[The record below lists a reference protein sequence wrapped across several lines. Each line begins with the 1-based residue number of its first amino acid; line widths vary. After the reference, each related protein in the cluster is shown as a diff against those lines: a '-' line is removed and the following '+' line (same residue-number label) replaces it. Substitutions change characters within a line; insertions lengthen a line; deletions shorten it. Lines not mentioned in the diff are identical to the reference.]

1 MMEKFLIILLSFSS
15 LIFAD
20 HACYDLDAYQDE
32 NGLINNWKEV
42 TKRVEK
48 QVEQDYYP
56 DCISDG
62 GEGSTFEVLN
72 IGRTQDECLGMK
84 GSKHG
89 YIKFLIKCNLCTGK
103 NAANLLKEIEEDCKE
118 DCRVSNA
125 YCKGPSIDG
134 HTDDS
139 WGGKIFYID
148 NKQCG
153 EKLPECQDEE
163 SSDSQGDES
172 SSSAFSSSSLP
183 ESSDSNEESSSSE
196 DGDCDEDDPDAC
208 SSASEESSSS
218 ESLCPCTDEDGP
230 CFDDDGICSENM
242 SSSSSKKASSS
253 SMNGRYDLVYD
264 YEGLCNGKGQFSN
277 AFCSIDCGT
286 GAHYMRKPGFV
297 GSKKLY
303 FWCSDNGDMEI
314 RTNIPEIYPNVY
326 LHIECYNSEA
336 KEWRNL
342 NVPELPL
349 TYLCYDTKLSTIEG
363 CPTTESVW
371 STYPYHEWA
380 ANLYAELD
388 NAYYASSVSDLMSDY
403 YWVGNS
409 SGDDE
414 FPSNYSRMD
423 LLNEPEFVSFFNECK
438 RRVKTRLDIYSMAK
452 EEFGDFVWHGENTF
466 NLYSPYVFLARQ
478 GSFDFSDEYY
488 QSRGISSYEDYCQFL
503 RGENAELYQSDSL
516 IYEVYY
522 DEESSHISKTY
533 DIIYYCAPP
542 KSSSSSAEVSS
553 SSESSS
559 SSEFSSSSEKSSS
572 SEESSSS
579 EPPSS
584 SSLSSSREESSSS
597 SEEIVVE
604 SSSVMPV
611 DEPFVAGPDQV
622 YTPDQIFSSGLQ
634 NMEPGACY
642 SLNPDRGTQHG
653 WINNNAQDSWWWREV
668 DCTTGEKVDR
678 NRVGQCPG
686 FPLDRVPSNPT
697 STCFAYNGKCYRC
710 KTENSYVDCS
720 QEWLWKWSFNGDL
733 VGTWYTEV
741 NCNRPLMRRELD
753 DVNYGILVNESF
765 DVNFTSSQ
773 KYFDIQGRNNAK
785 RSSSERVLYR
795 H

>member
-1 MMEKFLIILLSFSS
+1 MKIVKITIIVLSLVS
-15 LIFAD
+15 LHYASVVCKDLAD
-20 HACYDLDAYQDE
+20 YQTEFGTQDADVLMKKVYKIIQDE
-32 NGLINNWKEV
+32 NYNA
-42 TKRVEK
+42 
-48 QVEQDYYP
+48 
-56 DCISDG
+56 CISQG
-62 GEGSTFEVLN
+62 GAGSTFWASNPRKVESC
-72 IGRTQDECLGMK
+72 GGEST
-84 GSKHG
+84 SKIG
-89 YIKFLIKCNLCTGK
+89 YINVSLTCNYCTGEK
-103 NAANLLKEIEEDCKE
+103 VTNNLERIENFCASQCRMSNLVCNANNSHE
-118 DCRVSNA
+118 
-125 YCKGPSIDG
+125 
-134 HTDDS
+134 S
-139 WGGKIFYID
+139 WGGAINFIKPNGEY
-148 NKQCG
+148 CG
-153 EKLPECQDEE
+153 EKFPECQDDE

-253 SMNGRYDLVYD
+253 SMNGRYDLIYG

-303 FWCSDNGDMEI
+303 FWCSDYGDMEI

-336 KEWRNL
+336 EEWRNL

-371 STYPYHEWA
+371 STYPYHGWA
-380 ANLYAELD
+380 ANLYAKFE

-403 YWVGNS
+403 YWVDIS

-452 EEFGDFVWHGENTF
+452 EEFGDFVWHGENSF

-478 GSFDFSDEYY
+478 GSFDFSSEYY

-533 DIIYYCAPP
+533 DTIYYCAPP

-584 SSLSSSREESSSS
+584 SSLSSSSEESSSS
-597 SEEIVVE
+597 SEEIIVE
-604 SSSVMPV
+604 SSSVAPV
-611 DEPFVAGPDQV
+611 DEPFVAGAAQV

-634 NMEPGACY
+634 NMEPGKCY

-753 DVNYGILVNESF
+753 DVNYGILVDDSF

-773 KYFDIQGRNNAK
+773 KYFDIQGRSNVK
-785 RSSSERVLYR
+785 QPSSKRVLYR